1 MSRSRKVALAGGGL
15 YLLTFVASLPALFL
29 INPVLSNANYVI
41 SGGADT
47 RVIWGCFL
55 DMINALAAAG
65 TAAALYPVVRRKSE
79 GLALGFLVSRI
90 FEMAVIMIGVVSLLA
105 VVTLRR
111 GGVAGG
117 EAESLVIAGRSL
129 VAVRDWTF
137 LLGPGFICGINA
149 LLLGTLMYRSRL
161 VPRWIPVTGLV
172 GAPFFLAASIITSLL
187 AGDPQTTVWRA
198 VSTAPI
204 FVWEFS
210 LGLYLV
216 MKGFK
221 PTPITTEFDAVA

>member
-15 YLLTFVASLPALFL
+15 YLLTFVASIPAVAL
-29 INPVLSNANYVI
+29 IHPVLSNPNYVV
-41 SGGADT
+41 SAGADA

-55 DMINALAAAG
+55 DMVNALAAAG
-65 TAAALYPVVRRKSE
+65 TAAALYPIVKRKSE
-79 GLALGFLVSRI
+79 GLALGFLVTRI

-111 GGVAGG
+111 DGLVGG
-117 EAESLVIAGRSL
+117 ERESLVNAGRAL

-137 LLGPGFICGINA
+137 MLGPGFICGINA
-149 LLLGTLMYRSRL
+149 LLLGTLLLRSRL

-172 GAPFFLAASIITSLL
+172 GAPLFLAASIITSLL
-187 AGDPQTTVWRA
+187 AGDPQTTLWRA

-204 FVWEFS
+204 FVWELS

-216 MKGFK
+216 LKGFK
-221 PTPITTEFDAVA
+221 PSPITSAFDADA